1 MIYINQVFQY
11 FSNSRRIRVIEI
23 QESYVYVVN
32 IDTTSAMPIKELYT
46 SLETDIKQG
55 ELLAVSDPYAK
66 AIPDGEL
73 TDVQINKREQD
84 WDIVEKFILPNISEL
99 LQKKGR
105 EQKISQIVEQTG
117 LGKTKVKKLLSR
129 YWQRGMNKNAMLP
142 DYANS
147 GGRGKTKTL
156 TKEKVGRPRRVT
168 VSGEYQTGINITD
181 ELKLQFELAIN
192 KYYRTTNNYSLKD
205 VYHFILRD
213 FYSDRYKENGEM
225 KYRVWEA
232 DRIPSYNQFYYWFK
246 KQEDPKKDIQFR
258 KSAKEYELK
267 HRPILSDSKS
277 ETNGPGTRFQIDAT
291 IADIYLVSSF
301 DVNRVIGRPVIYA
314 VIDVY
319 SRIITGIYVGLEGPS
334 WIGAMMALDNMVVDK
349 VEFCRDYGIEIT
361 EEQWPT
367 HHLPEIIIADRGE
380 FEGYSVE
387 NLINNLNIKIENT
400 TAYRGDLKGIV
411 ERKFR
416 TLNGKI
422 KQKAPGAIQK
432 EYRER
437 GDRDYRLDATLNLKE
452 FTALII
458 TLVLHHNH
466 KIIEKYPMEKEMIVD
481 GVVPTPVNVW
491 NWGIKNRK
499 GRLRTVDR
507 NILRLNV
514 LPRGKATISRAGIKF
529 KNLLYGSRK
538 AIEEQW
544 YLNLK
549 NRSIEIVYDPRN
561 VEKIY
566 IPHDDGRDYETCI
579 LLEPSQQYK
588 NDYLEEIIFQQQL
601 RNELEE
607 IERSNQVQLT
617 INTDAMLEDII
628 KKAEKKKKQ
637 SQHQPTSKR
646 EKLASIKENKAVE
659 KELHRQVE
667 HFDLEAEAEQGSE
680 RATVTVIDFATKEKL
695 EDETPKKSTSRL
707 MDKLR
712 KKRDEE
718 FGKDK

>member
-11 FSNSRRIRVIEI
+11 VSNSRRIRLVEI

-32 IDTTSAMPIKELYT
+32 IDTTSAMPIKELYK

-66 AIPDGEL
+66 AIPDDEL
-73 TDVQINKREQD
+73 SEVQINKRDED
-84 WDIVEKFILPNISEL
+84 WDIIKEYIIPNMSEL

-105 EQKISQIVEQTG
+105 EKKISEIVEQTE

-129 YWQRGMNKNAMLP
+129 YWQRGMNKNALLP

-147 GGRGKTKTL
+147 GGRGKDKNL
-156 TKEKVGRPRRVT
+156 AIKKVGRPRRVT
-168 VSGEYQTGINITD
+168 VNGEYRTGINIT
-181 ELKLQFELAIN
+181 EEVKVQFEHAIN
-192 KYYRTTNNYSLKD
+192 KYYRATNNYSLND

-225 KYRVWEA
+225 KYRIWEA
-232 DRIPSYNQFYYWFK
+232 NRIPSYNQLYYWFK
-246 KQEDPKKDIQFR
+246 KLEDPKKDIQFR

-267 HRPILSDSKS
+267 YRPLLSNSKS

-291 IADIYLVSSF
+291 IADIYLVSSL
-301 DVNRVIGRPVIYA
+301 DRNRIIGRPVIYA
-314 VIDVY
+314 VMDVY
-319 SRIITGIYVGLEGPS
+319 SRIITGLYVGLEGPS
-334 WIGAMMALDNMVVDK
+334 WLGAMMALDNMVADK
-349 VEFCRDYGIEIT
+349 VEFCKQYNIDIE

-380 FEGYSVE
+380 FEGYSVA
-387 NLINNLNIKIENT
+387 NLINNLNIIIENT

-416 TLNGKI
+416 TLNGKV

-437 GDRDYRLDATLNLKE
+437 GDRDYRLDATLNLIE
-452 FTALII
+452 FTAVII

-466 KIIEKYPMEKEMIVD
+466 KVIEKYPMEKEMIAD
-481 GVVPTPVNVW
+481 NIVPTPINLW
-491 NWGIKNRK
+491 NWGIENRK

-529 KNLLYGSRK
+529 KNLLYGSRQ

-544 YLNLK
+544 YLKLK

-566 IPHDDGRDYETCI
+566 IPHDYGIDFETCT

-588 NDYLEEIIFQQQL
+588 SDFLEEIIFQQQL

-617 INTDAMLEDII
+617 INTDTMLEDII
-628 KKAEKKKKQ
+628 NKAKKKKKQ

-646 EKLASIKENKAVE
+646 EKLASIRDNKAIE
-659 KELHRQVE
+659 KELHRQLE
-667 HFDLEAEAEQGSE
+667 QFDLESELVDQEGS
-680 RATVTVIDFATKEKL
+680 VIDFATKGKIEEDKL
-695 EDETPKKSTSRL
+695 KKSTSRL

-718 FGKDK
+718 FEKDK

>member
-1 MIYINQVFQY
+1 MIYINQVLQY
-11 FSNSRRIRVIEI
+11 TVDSKRIRVIEI
-23 QESYVYVVN
+23 YDSCVYIVD
-32 IDTTSAMPIKELYT
+32 IDAISSMPKKELYSNLLT
-46 SLETDIKQG
+46 EVQQG
-55 ELLAVSDPYAK
+55 ELLIISDPFAK
-66 AIPDGEL
+66 GVIDSEL
-73 TDVQINKREQD
+73 TNQQIQKREEGWSIIQQYCFPHL
-84 WDIVEKFILPNISEL
+84 KTLF
-99 LQKKGR
+99 QKKGR
-105 EQKISQIVEQTG
+105 EQKIKEIAEESGTSP
-117 LGKTKVKKLLSR
+117 TKIKKLLSR
-129 YWQRGMNKNAMLP
+129 YWQRGMNKNAMIP
-142 DYANS
+142 DYINS
-147 GGRGKTKTL
+147 GGRGKEKTL

-168 VSGEYQTGINITD
+168 VSGEYQTGINIT
-181 ELKLQFELAIN
+181 EEVKLQFEHAIN
-192 KYYRTTNNYSLKD
+192 KYYRKINNYSLND

-213 FYSDRYKENGEM
+213 FYSDRYKENGKM

-232 DRIPSYNQFYYWFK
+232 NRIPSYHQFYYWFK
-246 KQEDPKKDIQFR
+246 KLEDPKKDIQFR

-267 HRPILSDSKS
+267 YRPLLSNSKS

-291 IADIYLVSSF
+291 IADIYLVSSL
-301 DVNRVIGRPVIYA
+301 DRNRIIGRPVIYA
-314 VIDVY
+314 VMDVY
-319 SRIITGIYVGLEGPS
+319 SRIITGLYVGLEGPS
-334 WIGAMMALDNMVVDK
+334 WLGAMMALDNMVADK
-349 VEFCRDYGIEIT
+349 VEFCKQYNIDIE

-387 NLINNLNIKIENT
+387 NLINNLNIIIENT

-416 TLNGKI
+416 TLNGKV

-452 FTALII
+452 FTAVII

-466 KIIEKYPMEKEMIVD
+466 KIIEKYPMEKEMIAD
-481 GVVPTPVNVW
+481 NIVPTPINLW

-514 LPRGKATISRAGIKF
+514 LPREKATISRAGIKF
-529 KNLLYGSRK
+529 KNLLYGSRQ

-544 YLNLK
+544 YIKLK

-566 IPHDDGRDYETCI
+566 IPHDYGIDFETCT

-588 NDYLEEIIFQQQL
+588 SDFLEEIIFQQQL

-617 INTDAMLEDII
+617 INTDTMLEDII
-628 KKAEKKKKQ
+628 NKAKKKKKQ
-637 SQHQPTSKR
+637 SQHQPRSKR
-646 EKLASIKENKAVE
+646 EKLASIRDNKAIE
-659 KELHRQVE
+659 KELHRQLE
-667 HFDLEAEAEQGSE
+667 QFDLESELVDQKGS
-680 RATVTVIDFATKEKL
+680 VIDFATKGKIE
-695 EDETPKKSTSRL
+695 EDTPKKSSSRL

-718 FGKDK
+718 FEKDK